1 MDAERENGYSCDSGD
16 TIDGR
21 IVRYAI
27 GADGT
32 IGAMEEITPGSVSE
46 VTGIGQEQI
55 RQGDSLE
62 YGFSGISASRRTPG
76 LVIASTIVKDDG
88 DSIFLS
94 EDYGTMPEYGLGYW
108 QCKLRYRTQDELLA
122 VAREHKRRGL
132 PMDAIVIDFFHWTRQ
147 GDFKF
152 GRETGRIRMQW

>member
-62 YGFSGISASRRTPG
+62 YGFSGISTSRRTPG
-76 LVIASTIVKDDG
+76 LVIASMIVKDDG

-94 EDYGTMPEYGLGYW
+94 EDYGTTWKQILFDLVSGRASGGGERAQEVRLFDKAKAG
-108 QCKLRYRTQDELLA
+108 
-122 VAREHKRRGL
+122 
-132 PMDAIVIDFFHWTRQ
+132 DAIVIDFFHWTRQ

>member
-46 VTGIGQEQI
+46 VTGIRQEQI

-94 EDYGTMPEYGLGYW
+94 EDYGTTWKQILFD
-108 QCKLRYRTQDELLA
+108 L
-122 VAREHKRRGL
+122 VS
-132 PMDAIVIDFFHWTRQ
+132 
-147 GDFKF
+147 
-152 GRETGRIRMQW
+152 

>member
-94 EDYGTMPEYGLGYW
+94 EDYGTTWKQILFD
-108 QCKLRYRTQDELLA
+108 L
-122 VAREHKRRGL
+122 VS
-132 PMDAIVIDFFHWTRQ
+132 
-147 GDFKF
+147 
-152 GRETGRIRMQW
+152 

>member
-1 MDAERENGYSCDSGD
+1 MNGLVAQRFSVDEKYLYVTFASTGRRSYVLENGYSCDSGD

-27 GADGT
+27 GADGA
-32 IGAMEEITPGSVSE
+32 IGAMEEITPGSASG

-55 RQGDSLE
+55 RLGDPLE
-62 YGFSGISASRRTPG
+62 YGFSGISASRQTPG

-94 EDYGTMPEYGLGYW
+94 EDYGTTWKQILFDLFEERFLSALHICGRSAM
-108 QCKLRYRTQDELLA
+108 A
-122 VAREHKRRGL
+122 
-132 PMDAIVIDFFHWTRQ
+132 AIR
-147 GDFKF
+147 
-152 GRETGRIRMQW
+152 

>member
-27 GADGT
+27 GADGA

-55 RQGDSLE
+55 R
-62 YGFSGISASRRTPG
+62 
-76 LVIASTIVKDDG
+76 
-88 DSIFLS
+88 
-94 EDYGTMPEYGLGYW
+94 
-108 QCKLRYRTQDELLA
+108 
-122 VAREHKRRGL
+122 
-132 PMDAIVIDFFHWTRQ
+132 
-147 GDFKF
+147 
-152 GRETGRIRMQW
+152 